1 MSAEERAV
9 RVSNVPVNYGI
20 RQVRGAVAN
29 TGLYPPVEVSLRWDP
44 TTNTQYAIL
53 TFRTREDAAQMR
65 REEEM
70 RGLFA

>member
-9 RVSNVPVNYGI
+9 RVSNVPGNYGW

-29 TGLYPPVEVSLRWDP
+29 TGLYPPVDVKLRWDP

-53 TFRTREDAAQMR
+53 TFRTREHAAQMR
-65 REEEM
+65 EAEEIHW
-70 RGLFA
+70 